1 MYRFGGV
8 PYSLDRLATAP
19 CVQDAHLRVF
29 TSAIATPRLAIPAEL
44 TLVDE
49 NWSLWQGPPMRL
61 PRCVEAIQ
69 ANLRDTSKD
78 EGQDV
83 EQTYSFEARV
93 VSACFWAP
101 LPRASRW
108 LNAEGSTV
116 CRVAQVLQTLATL
129 HHLDRR

>member
-1 MYRFGGV
+1 
-8 PYSLDRLATAP
+8 
-19 CVQDAHLRVF
+19 
-29 TSAIATPRLAIPAEL
+29 
-44 TLVDE
+44 
-49 NWSLWQGPPMRL
+49 MRL

-83 EQTYSFEARV
+83 EQTYSFEVRV
-93 VSACFWAP
+93 VSACFWAL

-108 LNAEGSTV
+108 LKAEGSTV